1 MREAMSENP
10 PSPQTADLKTADLT
24 PVEEFDKFVADNL
37 RRNYAANYVHGM
49 LGMTGFRLVN
59 APTIVPA
66 YLHSLAAGLPNAN
79 AVVGLGMALQQLG
92 GVISPVVGAAHVEH
106 RDKLMPTAVVL
117 GTLMRLPLLAMAIS
131 GWLMRGQPLLITLIV
146 MLFLMGIF
154 SGSQRV
160 VFQLLMAK
168 VIPIARRGRL
178 QAWRNMTGGA
188 IAALLAYLAGR
199 YLIEK
204 NILGNGYATTFMIA
218 FLLTTAG
225 LTVLQVLIREPVS
238 PHLPQQSRF
247 RDRMKDFPA
256 LVAGD
261 RDYRNFLIAQLFAM
275 ASRVAAPFYILHA
288 GKVATLTG
296 GQIGLLSLAYLGA
309 DTVSNLV
316 WGYLGDRGGFRSSFV
331 LSLVLFIGSTVVL
344 MLSHDTLFLAV
355 AFFGLG
361 AAQSGY
367 NMSSST
373 MVLEFGAKQDVAMRL
388 GISAMVEGL
397 MSFLGPLAGGLIAD
411 WAGYGPVF
419 SLSIALQL
427 IALVVLVTAVKEP
440 RLRQIA

>member
-1 MREAMSENP
+1 MSQTQ
-10 PSPQTADLKTADLT
+10 PSPEAADLT
-24 PVEEFDKFVADNL
+24 PEQEFDRFVEDNL
-37 RRNYAANYVHGM
+37 KRNYAANYVHGM

-66 YLHSLAAGLPNAN
+66 YLHYLAASLPNAN
-79 AVVGLGMALQQLG
+79 SIVGLGMAMQQLG
-92 GVISPVVGAAHVEH
+92 GVVSPVVGAAHVEH
-106 RDKLMPTAVVL
+106 RPKLMPAAVVL
-117 GTLMRLPLLAMAIS
+117 GTLMRLPLLAMALS

-146 MLFLMGIF
+146 MLFLMGLF

-168 VIPIARRGRL
+168 VIPIAKRGRL
-178 QAWRNMTGGA
+178 QAWRNLTGGA

-199 YLIEK
+199 FLIEK
-204 NILGNGYATTFMIA
+204 NVLGNGYATTFMIA
-218 FLLTTAG
+218 FLLTSAG

-247 RDRMKDFPA
+247 IDRMKDFPA
-256 LVAGD
+256 LIAGD

-288 GKVATLTG
+288 GKVATLSG
-296 GQIGLLSLAYLGA
+296 AQIGLLSLAYLGA
-309 DTVSNLV
+309 DTLSNLV

-331 LSLVLFIGSTVVL
+331 AALVLFIASTIVL
-344 MLSHDTLFLAV
+344 MLSHNTVLLAV

-373 MVLEFGAKQDVAMRL
+373 MVLEFGVKQDVAMRL

-411 WAGYGPVF
+411 WAGYGSVF

-427 IALVVLVTAVKEP
+427 IALIVLVMAVKEP
-440 RLRQIA
+440 RLRQIG